1 MKCWAWRTGP
11 RKDRLEGTWA
21 DTPSETRSK
30 VRVVVEERGVHGA
43 AGGLMVLV
51 LQKEA
56 WSSAENEVEE
66 GQALPRERH
75 RGGRGLEWS
84 LKGRT
89 RTGTR

>member
-30 VRVVVEERGVHGA
+30 VRVAVEERGVHGA
-43 AGGLMVLV
+43 AGGGGRPSLMVLV

-66 GQALPRERH
+66 GRALPRERH
-75 RGGRGLEWS
+75 
-84 LKGRT
+84 
-89 RTGTR
+89 